1 LHDLDDAFLKIK
13 VPPFQ
18 SEHLGDARA
27 GGDGGFDNE

>member
-18 SEHLGDARA
+18 SEHFGDAR
-27 GGDGGFDNE
+27 GDGGFDNA